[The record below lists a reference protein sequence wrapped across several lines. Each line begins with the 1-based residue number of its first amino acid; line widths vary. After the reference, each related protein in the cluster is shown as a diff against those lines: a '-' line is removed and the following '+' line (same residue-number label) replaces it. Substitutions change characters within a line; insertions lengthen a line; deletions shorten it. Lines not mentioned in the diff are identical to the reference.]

1 MEQLRN
7 MQELVSADW
16 RGREPP
22 RQRHIGDLAWG
33 WHTAGEGRRVKLW
46 DGAWAWLDD
55 GAAEIQVHPDL
66 VGSDLH
72 HEVLDW
78 VEGLSVPV
86 LETDVATLTVL
97 EGRGYRRVEPNYP
110 FVHLVRALE
119 GLPELDPELEV
130 PHGYRLRHVGE
141 GDLERRVAVHRAAFH
156 PSQLTVEKYANVM
169 DAFPYRPDLDRVVEA
184 PDGSFAAY
192 VLCWLDEENG
202 IAELE
207 PVGTHPDHRRRGLA
221 RAASIAALRRAHEL
235 GARFGIVYARADEAY
250 PVPKSLY
257 ESIGF
262 RAQARV
268 LELSPARPRSGA

>member
-1 MEQLRN
+1 MEQLRD

-46 DGAWAWLDD
+46 DGAWAWLDV

-97 EGRGYRRVEPNYP
+97 EGRGYRRVEPRYP
-110 FVHLVRALE
+110 FVHLARTLG
-119 GLPELDPELEV
+119 GL
-130 PHGYRLRHVGE
+130 
-141 GDLERRVAVHRAAFH
+141 
-156 PSQLTVEKYANVM
+156 
-169 DAFPYRPDLDRVVEA
+169 PDLDRVVEA